1 MNKISNILTRMA
13 HSYQIIMKVL
23 VFIIAI
29 VVVIW
34 QMPRSVKFKYEF
46 QKMRPWQHEAL
57 YAPFNFP
64 IYKTDEQLKQEKEE
78 ALKDFY
84 TPKTQYIMQ
93 INPSEYKILIVDDV
107 MSNVLLLKVLL
118 TNEKFQIAT
127 AANGTQALQQV
138 EKEKPDLILLD
149 VMMPG
154 IDGIAA
160 AREIRSFDETA
171 EIVFLTA
178 SPGFFSTTLSSK
190 EDS

>member
-84 TPKTQYIMQ
+84 PIYIYDT
-93 INPSEYKILIVDDV
+93 E
-107 MSNVLLLKVLL
+107 
-118 TNEKFQIAT
+118 
-127 AANGTQALQQV
+127 
-138 EKEKPDLILLD
+138 
-149 VMMPG
+149 
-154 IDGIAA
+154 
-160 AREIRSFDETA
+160 
-171 EIVFLTA
+171 
-178 SPGFFSTTLSSK
+178 
-190 EDS
+190 